1 MDKLE
6 EHIRK
11 NREDLDKYNPP
22 AGIWEKN
29 QKGIKKRETII
40 DKYGFLLQQ

>member
-11 NREDLDKYNPP
+11 NREDLDRYSPSS
-22 AGIWEKN
+22 GVMEK
-29 QKGIKKRETII
+29 
-40 DKYGFLLQQ
+40 DKQGD